1 MKWVNI
7 SGGGANSVTKGNF
20 AGDIK
25 LKEGLENNEKNGNVE
40 EKSHNSKL
48 GRFLDSR
55 GPTLK
60 QELDAAHQRLRSVV
74 TPRGHSQ
81 S

>member
-40 EKSHNSKL
+40 
-48 GRFLDSR
+48 
-55 GPTLK
+55 
-60 QELDAAHQRLRSVV
+60 
-74 TPRGHSQ
+74 
-81 S
+81 

>member
-25 LKEGLENNEKNGNVE
+25 LKEGPENNEKNGNVGKKFPQLKNRASVLRGE
-40 EKSHNSKL
+40 PQLQNRKL
-48 GRFLDSR
+48 MQHIRD
-55 GPTLK
+55 
-60 QELDAAHQRLRSVV
+60 
-74 TPRGHSQ
+74 
-81 S
+81 